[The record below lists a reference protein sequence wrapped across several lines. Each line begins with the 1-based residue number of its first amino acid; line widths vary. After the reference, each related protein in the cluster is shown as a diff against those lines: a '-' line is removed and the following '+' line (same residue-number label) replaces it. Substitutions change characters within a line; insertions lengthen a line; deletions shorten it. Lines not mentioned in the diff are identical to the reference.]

1 MPQGSLF
8 RQMASLVLWILVS
21 FIAAALG
28 GLASVNA
35 GGFYLELTRPAWAPP
50 SWLFGPVWTILYL
63 LMGTAAWL
71 VWRKVGLRSTNPAL
85 KLFLVQLALNALWT
99 WLFFVWRL
107 GALALGEIL
116 ILWILILR
124 TILEF
129 RKVSHAAAWL
139 LVPYLLWVGFATAL
153 TYALWRGNPLL
164 L

>member
-1 MPQGSLF
+1 MPKGSLF
-8 RQMASLVLWILVS
+8 RQMASLALWILVS
-21 FIAAALG
+21 FVAAALG
-28 GLASVNA
+28 GLASANA
-35 GGFYLELTRPAWAPP
+35 GGFYGELARPAWAPP
-50 SWLFGPVWTILYL
+50 PWLFGPVWTVLYI

-71 VWRKVGLRSTNPAL
+71 VWRKVGLRSKNPAL

-107 GALALGEIL
+107 GALALGEIVV
-116 ILWILILR
+116 LWLLLLG
-124 TILEF
+124 TVLSF
-129 RKVSHAAAWL
+129 RKVSPVAAWL

>member
-63 LMGTAAWL
+63 LMGIAAWL

>member
-1 MPQGSLF
+1 MPHGNLF
-8 RQMASLVLWILVS
+8 RQMASLALWILVS

-28 GLASVNA
+28 GLASANA
-35 GGFYLELTRPAWAPP
+35 GGFYLELARPAWAPP
-50 SWLFGPVWTILYL
+50 SWLFGPVWTILYI

-71 VWRKVGLRSTNPAL
+71 VWRKVGWRSTNPAL
-85 KLFLVQLALNALWT
+85 KLFMVQLALNALWT

-129 RKVSHAAAWL
+129 RKVSPAAAWL

>member
-1 MPQGSLF
+1 MSQGNLF
-8 RQMASLVLWILVS
+8 RQITSLALWILVS
-21 FIAAALG
+21 FVAAALG

-35 GGFYLELTRPAWAPP
+35 GGFYVELARPAWAPP
-50 SWLFGPVWTILYL
+50 SWLFGPVWTVLYI

-71 VWRKVGLRSTNPAL
+71 VWRKVGLRSTNPSL

-107 GALALGEIL
+107 GALALGEIVV
-116 ILWILILR
+116 LWFLLLG
-124 TILEF
+124 TVLSF
-129 RKVSHAAAWL
+129 RKVSPAAAWL